1 MSGDNLT
8 RDQLRVGGGGGVI
21 PHRFFFVCVQ
31 GNNLKVDFLR
41 KNIVARISTNSFM
54 GNSKG
59 NGRQDNSQVAKS
71 KYCLLYYTLI
81 L

>member
-1 MSGDNLT
+1 M
-8 RDQLRVGGGGGVI
+8 VGGGYDSTSA
-21 PHRFFFVCVQ
+21 FFVFVQ
-31 GNNLKVDFLR
+31 GNSPNMDFPR

-71 KYCLLYYTLI
+71 KYCPLFYTLI
-81 L
+81 I

>member
-1 MSGDNLT
+1 ML
-8 RDQLRVGGGGGVI
+8 
-21 PHRFFFVCVQ
+21 PHRFFFVFVQ
-31 GNNLKVDFLR
+31 GNSPNMDFPR

-71 KYCLLYYTLI
+71 IYCLLYYTLI